1 MVIFQQKTEQCKIF
15 VLFFLQSSTSSTTL
29 PPGGVAWDWRAILNS
44 ADLHAGSSEG
54 TNGGLTAWSRRLLL
68 GATSR
73 SNLDVESGDAE
84 LLAPRSNVLSRLH
97 SSVWAVLVSIGFDL
111 HTTGDT
117 GDSFLSGE
125 IGDVNEGIVVTGVKV
140 AHAKNVFS
148 VGDLRS
154 KLDDLFL
161 LDNLLL
167 WGHVSF

>member
-84 LLAPRSNVLSRLH
+84 LFAPRSNVLS
-97 SSVWAVLVSIGFDL
+97 GFDL

-117 GDSFLSGE
+117 SDGLLSGE
-125 IGDVNEGIVVTGVKV
+125 IGDMNEGIVVTGVKV

-154 KLDDLFL
+154 ELDDLFL